1 MLPLDADKITGLFAA
16 EGSSKHPTAVLRET
30 WALLWARTASRS
42 TLSSP
47 PVSAQES
54 SSTGWPNATHLTG
67 GHQLTWEYARQVDGR
82 TDVESTDIVHGF
94 SAHHL
99 VCWGW
104 GGLKKLHTAA
114 NNTPPTG

>member
-30 WALLWARTASRS
+30 WALLWARTG
-42 TLSSP
+42 
-47 PVSAQES
+47 
-54 SSTGWPNATHLTG
+54 TGWPNATHLTS